1 MKKKKYT
8 PPEMERMLF
17 RLTADILLGSIEHGQ
32 TSGAGGDLDDPIDD
46 TPITDSFDDLFW

>member
-8 PPEMERMLF
+8 PPELERMLF

-32 TSGAGGDLDDPIDD
+32 TEPAGGDLNDPVEDDPLDIGG
-46 TPITDSFDDLFW
+46 LW

>member
-8 PPEMERMLF
+8 PPEIELALF

-32 TSGAGGDLDDPIDD
+32 TSSAVGEMVDPPINDDPIE
-46 TPITDSFDDLFW
+46 IGGLW